1 MGMRAWIVDVAA
13 DPATLAVLPPSTKQQ
28 IVLTA
33 ERLFAEQG
41 LDGVSLRQ
49 LAAAAGNANK
59 SAVRYHFGSKERLIQ
74 AIFEYRLPALTRRR
88 QLLIAERRPADL
100 RSWVACYLR
109 PVMEQ
114 AEQDDSHYLTF
125 VVQLHRYGA
134 GEHPFDRL
142 PEAFKVTTYDFIDRL
157 RAMLPDIPEPLRTHR
172 ISRAMTFW
180 VHASSDRERA
190 RQHGSPVL
198 PFAVEVSDLL
208 DGLIG
213 FLEAPVSADALSALD
228 GIDLPVM
235 SRLVVP

>member
-1 MGMRAWIVDVAA
+1 MVAVAA
-13 DPATLAVLPPSTKQQ
+13 ARATLAVLPRSTKQQ
-28 IVLTA
+28 LVLTA
-33 ERLFAEQG
+33 ERLFAGQG

-100 RSWVACYLR
+100 RSWVECYLR

-142 PEAFKVTTYDFIDRL
+142 PEAFKFTTYDFIDHL

-180 VHASSDRERA
+180 VHASSDRQRA
-190 RQHGSPVL
+190 RLHAAPLLPVAL
-198 PFAVEVSDLL
+198 EGIRPLHA
-208 DGLIG
+208 LIG
-213 FLEAPVSADALSALD
+213 
-228 GIDLPVM
+228 
-235 SRLVVP
+235 SRDTP